1 MGTDD
6 GSSRVANGDCCTYHN
21 HQKNPPGML
30 NLLMMGKIRKVRE
43 RRMSRRR
50 KEGGEL
56 GLD

>member
-43 RRMSRRR
+43 RRRAEEEKK
-50 KEGGEL
+50 KEESWV
-56 GLD
+56 

>member
-21 HQKNPPGML
+21 HQKTPPGML

-43 RRMSRRR
+43 RRRAEEEKK
-50 KEGGEL
+50 KEESWV
-56 GLD
+56 